1 MKHRTR
7 HMAYTALFAALI
19 VLCSF
24 IAVPTQ
30 PPFTMQTF
38 AVFGAALC
46 LGARRGAAA
55 VGLYLALGAVG
66 VPVFAGFGGG
76 IGYLLGASGGFAL
89 GFLPAA
95 WIAGRLAERGR
106 GGMRIL
112 GCAAGLFICYTF
124 GLLWYVWIFSRGS
137 VGIGTAAA
145 VCVLPFVIPDAI
157 KIALALALSRIFA
170 RFIPDRV
177 S

>member
-7 HMAYTALFAALI
+7 RMAYTALFAALI
-19 VLCSF
+19 VLCAW

-46 LGARRGAAA
+46 LGARRGTAA

-95 WIAGRLAERGR
+95 WIAGRMAEQGR
-106 GGMRIL
+106 APGRIL
-112 GCAAGLFICYTF
+112 GCAL
-124 GLLWYVWIFSRGS
+124 GLLVCYGIGVLWYALVFTGGS
-137 VGIGTAAA
+137 VGLGGAAA
-145 VCVLPFVIPDAI
+145 VCVLPFLIPDAI

-170 RFIPDRV
+170 RFVPDRA

>member
-19 VLCSF
+19 VLCAW

-95 WIAGRLAERGR
+95 WIAGRMAERGR

-112 GCAAGLFICYTF
+112 GCAL
-124 GLLWYVWIFSRGS
+124 GLLVCYGIGTLWYALVFAGGS
-137 VGIGTAAA
+137 VGLGSAAA
-145 VCVLPFVIPDAI
+145 VCVLPFVLPDAI

-170 RFIPDRV
+170 RFVPDRA